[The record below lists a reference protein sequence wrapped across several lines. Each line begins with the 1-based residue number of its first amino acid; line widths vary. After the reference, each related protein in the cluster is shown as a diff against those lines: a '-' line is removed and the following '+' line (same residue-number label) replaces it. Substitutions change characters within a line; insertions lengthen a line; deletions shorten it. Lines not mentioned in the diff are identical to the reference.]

1 MDLLRR
7 AARSTAGDRRRAD
20 TGRTG
25 RSLRRLIA
33 VAMVPL
39 FGVAVTL
46 VPVSASAA
54 SRTATAAE
62 SVSIAG
68 APVARA
74 VAAVPAVPAAAS
86 SNFWTYETF
95 QRKSQISQDDDYDFS
110 AKMTHEMEKI
120 TRKALADRITTV
132 TRWLSLLAAAINAF
146 VHNHS
151 HAAAIVAFIAAV
163 IAVLNIK
170 KVASLWKWLKGI
182 IYKGK
187 HRRAGVDRSGFWA
200 TIFTAE
206 TSPPD
211 SYAGWHTRSCSTDKV
226 TCGSPA
232 DHHKEVWP

>member
-7 AARSTAGDRRRAD
+7 ATRPATGDRRRVD
-20 TGRTG
+20 TRRAG

-46 VPVSASAA
+46 VPVSSSASAA
-54 SRTATAAE
+54 PAVPAA
-62 SVSIAG
+62 A
-68 APVARA
+68 AARA
-74 VAAVPAVPAAAS
+74 VSAAPAAAS
-86 SNFWTYETF
+86 SNFWTYETIK
-95 QRKSQISQDDDYDFS
+95 RESQISQDNNYDFS

-120 TRKALADRITTV
+120 TRKALADRV
-132 TRWLSLLAAAINAF
+132 TKVGRWLSLLAAAINAF

-151 HAAAIVAFIAAV
+151 HAAAIVGFIAAV

-187 HRRAGVDRSGFWA
+187 HRRSGVDRSGFWA
-200 TIFTAE
+200 TIF
-206 TSPPD
+206 S
-211 SYAGWHTRSCSTDKV
+211 
-226 TCGSPA
+226 
-232 DHHKEVWP
+232 